1 MKPKLRGLLVDGPNT
16 EAVSE
21 ATVSVVFFFIYI
33 LCKEILVLKYGR
45 KGQVKF

>member
-1 MKPKLRGLLVDGPNT
+1 MDPKLRGLLVDGPNT

-21 ATVSVVFFFIYI
+21 AAVSVVSFLLL

-45 KGQVKF
+45 KCQVKF

>member
-21 ATVSVVFFFIYI
+21 ATVSVVFFLYIY
-33 LCKEILVLKYGR
+33 Y
-45 KGQVKF
+45 VKKFWF

>member
-21 ATVSVVFFFIYI
+21 ATVSVAFFF
-33 LCKEILVLKYGR
+33 
-45 KGQVKF
+45 FF